1 MENTE
6 FNRVLRRIATV
17 LSVVIITLSLVAA
30 STGILLS
37 FYYEPAAGRA
47 YQSLKVIAEQV
58 SYGWLFRKAHNIAGN
73 AVIAIALVQIVV
85 LFVSRQFR
93 KSWLTAWMSAIFL
106 TLIAI
111 GLSWTAMILSWDQ
124 EGFWRFNIE
133 LGTIEAIPVI
143 GSQLREIL
151 TGGGAISTLTVQ
163 RLYTIHSYILSIAAI
178 VISVVHLLSVLW
190 QEKQTQSS
198 AGSNSEAMNS
208 QPQSVNHQGVGASL
222 AES

>member
-85 LFVSRQFR
+85 LFLSRQFR
-93 KSWLTAWMSAIFL
+93 KSWLTAWISAIFF

-124 EGFWRFNIE
+124 EGFWRFSIE
-133 LGTIEAIPVI
+133 LGTIEAIPFI

-151 TGGGAISTLTVQ
+151 TGGGAISTLTIQ

-178 VISVVHLLSVLW
+178 IISVVHLLSVLW
-190 QEKQTQSS
+190 QAKQTQSS
-198 AGSNSEAMNS
+198 GANSEVINS
-208 QPQSVNHQGVGASL
+208 QPQSIINQGAGASL

>member
-47 YQSLKVIAEQV
+47 YQSLKAIAEQV

-85 LFVSRQFR
+85 LFLSRQFR
-93 KSWLTAWMSAIFL
+93 KSWLTAWISAIFF

-124 EGFWRFNIE
+124 EGFWRFSIE
-133 LGTIEAIPVI
+133 LGTIEAIPFI

-151 TGGGAISTLTVQ
+151 TGGGAISTLTIQ

-178 VISVVHLLSVLW
+178 IISVVHLLSVLW

-198 AGSNSEAMNS
+198 GANSEVINS
-208 QPQSVNHQGVGASL
+208 QPQSIINQGAGASL

>member
-1 MENTE
+1 MESTE

-37 FYYEPAAGRA
+37 IYYEPAAGRA
-47 YQSLKVIAEQV
+47 YQSLKLITEQV
-58 SYGWLFRKAHNIAGN
+58 QYGWLFRKAHNIAGN
-73 AVIAIALVQIVV
+73 GVIAIALVQIVV
-85 LFVSRQFR
+85 LFLGRQFR
-93 KSWLTAWMSAIFL
+93 KSWLSAWISGIFF

-124 EGFWRFNIE
+124 EGFWRFSIE
-133 LGTIEAIPVI
+133 LGTIEAIPLI

-151 TGGGAISTLTVQ
+151 TGGAISTLTIQ

-178 VISVVHLLSVLW
+178 IISGAHLFSVLW
-190 QEKQTQSS
+190 QEKQMKAQLL
-198 AGSNSEAMNS
+198 NSEGANLPPS
-208 QPQSVNHQGVGASL
+208 QIQGAGASL